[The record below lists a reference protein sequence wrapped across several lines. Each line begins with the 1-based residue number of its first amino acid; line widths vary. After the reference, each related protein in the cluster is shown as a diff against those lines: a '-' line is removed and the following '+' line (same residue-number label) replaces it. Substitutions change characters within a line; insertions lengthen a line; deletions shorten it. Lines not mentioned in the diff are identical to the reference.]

1 MNTLLVV
8 LRNWIL
14 RENGQKPSISFDRT
28 PTRFL
33 AIASIVVPVVSIK
46 GTILKDKRFV
56 PTHVGLT
63 PLDVLETA
71 LISDCRTHE
80 VTQCLTSFLVH

>member
-46 GTILKDKRFV
+46 GTILKDKGFV
-56 PTHVGLT
+56 HTHVG
-63 PLDVLETA
+63 P
-71 LISDCRTHE
+71 
-80 VTQCLTSFLVH
+80 TSFGRPINRTNLGLSHP